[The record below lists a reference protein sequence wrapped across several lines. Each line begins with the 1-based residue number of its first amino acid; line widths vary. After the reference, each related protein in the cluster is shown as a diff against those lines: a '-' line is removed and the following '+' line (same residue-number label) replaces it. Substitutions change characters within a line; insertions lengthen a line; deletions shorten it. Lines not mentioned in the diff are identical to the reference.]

1 MTDKITI
8 RQSKDWLGDMVKAY
22 DHPAIAL
29 FRALELKTVAET
41 LANYEIQRPILDLG
55 CGEGEVAKALF
66 SAKPDV
72 GLDNWDDMLI
82 PASKNRVYEKL
93 IKGDAR
99 QMPFADGAF
108 NTVFSNCVI
117 EHIYGIDKVL
127 SEVARV
133 LRPQGLFIF
142 TTPSHQ
148 YRDFLYFYQVFN
160 RLRLPSLA
168 EWYTQKRN
176 KMLNHYNCFSREDWQ
191 KKLSSFGFQLIESRY
206 YIGKQTLYEW
216 DKMAFKAA
224 IMKKMRVHYN
234 SEKLHDFLTKLFQ
247 DDQARRDKAGAAI
260 LVVAQKRKF

>member
-1 MTDKITI
+1 MSDTIHI
-8 RQSKDWLGDMVKAY
+8 RQSKDWLSDMVKAY

-29 FRALELKTVAET
+29 FRAIELKTVAET
-41 LANYEIQRPILDLG
+41 LINHEIKRPILDLG

-66 SAKPDV
+66 SAKPDI

-82 PASKNRVYEKL
+82 PASKNQVYGKL
-93 IKGDAR
+93 VKGDAR

-117 EHIYGIDKVL
+117 EHIYGLGKAL

-133 LRPQGLFIF
+133 LKPQGLFIF
-142 TTPSHQ
+142 TTPSHK
-148 YRDFLYFYQVFN
+148 YREFLYFYQVFN
-160 RLRLPSLA
+160 RIKLPHLA

-191 KKLSSFGFQLIESRY
+191 KKLAAFDFKVIESKY
-206 YIGKQTLYEW
+206 YIGKKTLYEW

-224 IMKKMRVHYN
+224 VMKKIKANYD
-234 SEKLHDFLTKLFQ
+234 SKKLQAFLSKLFA
-247 DDQARRDKAGAAI
+247 DDQTGYHKEGAAI
-260 LVVAQKRKF
+260 LVVARKT

>member
-1 MTDKITI
+1 MTNTISI
-8 RQSKDWLGDMVKAY
+8 RQSKDWLSDMVRAY

-29 FRALELKTVAET
+29 FRAIELKTVAET
-41 LANYEIQRPILDLG
+41 LVNYEIKRPILDLG

-66 SAKPDV
+66 SEKPDV
-72 GLDNWDDMLI
+72 GLDNWDDMLA

-93 IKGDAR
+93 VKGDAR
-99 QMPFADGAF
+99 QMPFADGYF
-108 NTVFSNCVI
+108 STVFSNCVI

-127 SEVARV
+127 AETARV
-133 LRPQGLFIF
+133 LKPQGLFIF

-148 YRDFLYFYQVFN
+148 YREFLYFYQVFN
-160 RLRLPSLA
+160 RWRLPSLA

-191 KKLSSFGFQLIESRY
+191 KKLAAHGFRVIESRY
-206 YIGKQTLYEW
+206 YIGKRTLYEW

-224 IMKKMRVHYN
+224 VMKKIKTRYD
-234 SEKLHDFLTKLFQ
+234 SKKLHNFLAKLFR

-260 LVVAQKRKF
+260 LVVAQKT

>member
-1 MTDKITI
+1 MVDKIAI
-8 RQSKDWLGDMVKAY
+8 RQSRDWLGDMINAY
-22 DHPAIAL
+22 EHPAIAL
-29 FRALELKTVAET
+29 FRAIELKTVAEA
-41 LANYEIQRPILDLG
+41 LVHYEIKRPMLDLG

-66 SAKPDV
+66 ASKPDV

-82 PASKNRVYEKL
+82 PASRNRVYEKL
-93 IKGDAR
+93 VKGDAR
-99 QMPFADGAF
+99 KMPFRDQSF

-127 SEVARV
+127 SETARV
-133 LRPQGLFIF
+133 LNRGGLFIF

-148 YRDFLYFYQVFN
+148 YREFLYFYQVFN

-191 KKLSSFGFQLIESRY
+191 KRLAAHGFQVLESHY
-206 YIGKQTLYEW
+206 YIGKHTLYQW

-224 IMKKMRVHYN
+224 VMKKIKVRYE
-234 SEKLHDFLTKLFQ
+234 SKKLHSFLTKLFRA
-247 DDQARRDKAGAAI
+247 DQTRHDKTGAAI
-260 LVVAQKRKF
+260 MVVAQKT